1 MVVLCAETNGHVIAP
16 ILLRAD
22 VAEAGEGLALTQIQH
37 ASVIGWE
44 TESPCAWQP
53 LLRLSDRCEKNGVP
67 SWTSNFGFEWGP
79 VE

>member
-1 MVVLCAETNGHVIAP
+1 MVVLCAETNGHVIAQ

-37 ASVIGWE
+37 ASVIGRE

-53 LLRLSDRCEKNGVP
+53 LRLSDRCEKNGVP
-67 SWTSNFGFEWGP
+67 SWTSNFGFKWGP